1 MKEKGSVLIFSI
13 LILSF
18 LMTITLTMYYIA
30 RNKNKRS
37 IYKLEGLKID
47 TELEKESE
55 IANYE
60 LYLANEYVTLGHLYA
75 IDGNGVQ
82 NYIGNKYPSTSP
94 KTTKNYTKEIIKE
107 GKVVIVPK
115 VGEHYTG
122 IVLNNI
128 NEYFGAKWDP
138 TIKGELTE
146 VDESSLITNPNVLSQ
161 PWIAEE
167 EVVDGRRVS
176 RRWLNNTNEK
186 IIRLWTKELGKEVSI
201 GGYRLTKI
209 VGLDSKGKPLTLP
222 LEVEKL
228 NPVTPTKINL
238 TYEKIISIN
247 KSSIEEKGT
256 EDYRIIYEESVEVR
270 SKGKEILIDKDS
282 LKEIKVEKL

>member
-1 MKEKGSVLIFSI
+1 
-13 LILSF
+13 
-18 LMTITLTMYYIA
+18 MTITLTMYYIA

-167 EVVDGRRVS
+167 EVVDGKIVS
-176 RRWLNNTNEK
+176 RKWLNNTNGK

-209 VGLDSKGKPLTLP
+209 VGLDSKGNPLTLP

-270 SKGKEILIDKDS
+270 SNRKEILIDKDS